1 MKRSLLY
8 LSALLAATS
17 LVTLCIPFAIAQTS
31 TDTQSNTGLG
41 IKGIGASV
49 GFVDPEGGSSTLSL
63 GLHVDAGTLVPNL
76 HLVPYFQYWSV
87 GATVGAYETSQS
99 DVAFAFDLN
108 YDFPLQG
115 SRVTPYL
122 GSGLGLHF
130 LSADATAPGGTSS
143 SDTKLGIDLQGGIRS
158 PMMPNFSL
166 YAQARYAFISD
177 AGQFG
182 IEGGFTYL
190 FVY

>member
-1 MKRSLLY
+1 MKRTLLN
-8 LSALLAATS
+8 LSALLAAAS
-17 LVTLCIPFAIAQTS
+17 LMMLSAPMALAQTS
-31 TDTQSNTGLG
+31 TNTQSNVGLG
-41 IKGIGASV
+41 IKGLGASL

-63 GLHVDAGTLVPNL
+63 GLHVDAGTLVQNL
-76 HLVPYFQYWSV
+76 HVVPYFQYWSV
-87 GATVGAYETSQS
+87 GATVGAYETDRS
-99 DVAFAFDLN
+99 DVAFAMDLN
-108 YDFPLQG
+108 YDFPIQG

-130 LSADATAPGGTSS
+130 LSADATAPGATSS

-166 YAQARYAFISD
+166 YAQTRYAFISD
-177 AGQFG
+177 AGQFS